1 MTASH
6 TIGSSYSVG
15 DDQAIRSLARLKPSC
30 LKDILQAIANL
41 HGPDKDPTYRVHKLA
56 TSPMFTT
63 KNKGQEKVLQHQ
75 LTINKMTV

>member
-6 TIGSSYSVG
+6 TGSSYSFG
-15 DDQAIRSLARLKPSC
+15 DDQAIRSLLARLKPSC

-41 HGPDKDPTYRVHKLA
+41 RGPDKDPKYRVHKLA

-75 LTINKMTV
+75 LTINKTTV